1 MHRDLKPANIF
12 LKEGKWKIGDFGFAK
27 QLPSAEALIVEGFRV
42 GSPLFM
48 PLETLERN
56 MYSAKSDS
64 FALGVIIYFLILKEF
79 PWEGSSLSKL
89 IKR

>member
-1 MHRDLKPANIF
+1 LQN
-12 LKEGKWKIGDFGFAK
+12 GKWKIGDFGFSK
-27 QLPSAEALIVEGFRV
+27 KIPLSTSLIIENYKI

-64 FALGVIIYFLILKEF
+64 FSLGVIIYYLISKEF
-79 PWEGSSLSKL
+79 PWNGNSLNKL
-89 IKR
+89 IKNYK